1 MLKKNYVILIVIILN
16 LFYFFVELFYAHTSH
31 SVALIADSLD
41 FLEDALTNFFALI
54 GLSLTIFYR
63 KIIGYAILT
72 SFIVPSL
79 YALTFS
85 INKIFHPEVPDH
97 HDMILISI
105 GAIIINCLCTI
116 LLKRYTKSR
125 NFLLRAIYLS
135 SRNDLIGNLLILLAA
150 FLTLKSESFLPD
162 FLVGV
167 IILGINIYAVYE
179 IKTMMNQ
186 RR

>member
-1 MLKKNYVILIVIILN
+1 MFKKNYVILIVIILN
-16 LFYFFVELFYAHTSH
+16 LFYFFVELYYSHTSY

-41 FLEDALTNFFALI
+41 FLEDALTNSFALI

-72 SFIVPSL
+72 SFIIPSL

-85 INKIFHPEVPDH
+85 INKIFHPDVPDH
-97 HDMILISI
+97 HDMIPISL

-125 NFLLRAIYLS
+125 NFLLKAIYLS
-135 SRNDLIGNLLILLAA
+135 SRNDLIGNLLVLLAA
-150 FLTLKSESFLPD
+150 LLTLKSESFVPD

-167 IILGINIYAVYE
+167 IILGINIYAVCE

-186 RR
+186 QR